1 MLYHD
6 FLTNEQRRIHKVP
19 HYFPIY
25 ERHFSK
31 FQNQSIVFWEI
42 GVAGG
47 GSLQMWQRYFGSFA
61 TIVGIDINPECKQYE
76 ENEIKV
82 CIGDQ
87 KDKGF
92 LQSVIAQYGAPDI
105 VLDDGSH
112 IMSDIRQTF
121 EFMYDKLSKNGVYF
135 IEDLCTA
142 YWDSHEGG
150 LRREGSIIELSKDLV
165 DSLNARHSNLPLAFA
180 ESTFSIC
187 FYDSIVVFEKKAWP
201 KDMYRTVITPEKFR
215 EN

>member
-31 FQNQSIVFWEI
+31 FKNHSIVFWKI

-47 GSLQMWQRYFGSFA
+47 GSLQMWQRYFGPFA
-61 TIVGIDINPECKQYE
+61 TIVGIDINPKCKQYE

-92 LQSVIAQYGAPDI
+92 LQSVIAQYGIPDV

-112 IMSDIRQTF
+112 ILWRG
-121 EFMYDKLSKNGVYF
+121 K
-135 IEDLCTA
+135 
-142 YWDSHEGG
+142 
-150 LRREGSIIELSKDLV
+150 
-165 DSLNARHSNLPLAFA
+165 
-180 ESTFSIC
+180 
-187 FYDSIVVFEKKAWP
+187 
-201 KDMYRTVITPEKFR
+201 PEYTCA
-215 EN
+215 